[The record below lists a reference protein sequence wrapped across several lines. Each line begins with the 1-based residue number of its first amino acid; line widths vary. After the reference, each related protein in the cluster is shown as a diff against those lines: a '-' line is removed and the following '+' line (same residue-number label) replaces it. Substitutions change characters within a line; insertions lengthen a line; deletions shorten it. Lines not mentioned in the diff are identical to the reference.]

1 MRTQLFSRRSLKLLA
16 AVSMI
21 VDHIG
26 AVFFPQTLWLRWI
39 GRLAFP
45 LYAFFL
51 AEGMKYTKNRE
62 NYFSRLILLG
72 LISEIFFDAM
82 FGRRWEKQNVLWTLA
97 LGGLSILALEK
108 SYTQPLWIFSAIL
121 PALLAQICR
130 TDYGAFG
137 VCLCV
142 WYYQVGD
149 RRLLCAA
156 GQALLCVAMG
166 YRMEVLGVVSTLLLC
181 FYDSKRPGKDSRLF
195 YLVYP
200 LHMAI
205 FWAISALF

>member
-1 MRTQLFSRRSLKLLA
+1 MRKQLFSRRSLKLLA
-16 AVSMI
+16 AATMV
-21 VDHIG
+21 VDHVG
-26 AVFFPQTLWLRWI
+26 VVFFPQTLWIRWI

-51 AEGMKYTKNRE
+51 AEGMKYTKSRE

-72 LISEIFFDAM
+72 LISEIFFDAL
-82 FGRRWEKQNVLWTLA
+82 FGYRWERQNVLWTLA
-97 LGGLSILALEK
+97 LGGLSIVAVEK
-108 SYTQPLWIFSAIL
+108 SYTQPLWIFAAFL
-121 PALLAQICR
+121 PALLAQICG

-149 RRLLCAA
+149 RRLLCAV
-156 GQALLCVAMG
+156 GQVLLCLSMG

-181 FYDSKRPGKDSRLF
+181 FYDSKKPGKNSKLF

-200 LHMAI
+200 LHMGI
-205 FWAISALF
+205 LWIISVLF